1 MSEFEP
7 GVDRHIWESE
17 WQALEPALED
27 SPRETLPELE
37 DLIARMLVAR
47 GYQIEEAVTAEGAEP
62 EIVRE
67 FESARDITRRS
78 EAGIAGPGDV
88 AQAIESYRTLYE
100 HLIGGIAP

>member
-1 MSEFEP
+1 MSEFDP
-7 GVDRHIWESE
+7 GLDRHLWESE

-27 SPRETLPELE
+27 SPRESLPELE
-37 DLIARMLVAR
+37 NLIERMLVGR
-47 GYQIEEAVTAEGAEP
+47 GYQLDEEVTLDGAEP

-67 FESARDITRRS
+67 FLSARDITRRS
-78 EAGIAGPGDV
+78 EAGTAGPGDV